1 MSAKA
6 RGVQFD
12 AELGFHR
19 LDPLPTEEE
28 LAAFYE
34 SQYYGDNGERRAPD
48 LARLVALDEAG
59 AAERQWRFEA
69 AYPDLMHYV
78 AQLGVVSG
86 SALDVGCGTGEFV
99 DYLANVVPGTPWQA
113 QGIELADDAVAFARS
128 RGLQVDQ
135 TSVERLGDRFT
146 GQFDLVTMFNVL
158 EHLADPIDALNSCH
172 RILRPGG
179 VLVVQV
185 PNDFS
190 SLQLAVR
197 AHLDVEP
204 WWIAIPDHVNYFDY
218 DSLSATLQRHGFGRQ
233 VRYGTFPM
241 EFFLVSGLNYLA
253 DREQGSV
260 AHRSRCEFELSISPE
275 LRRRLYEDLAAGGV
289 GRNCVII
296 AARD

>member
-1 MSAKA
+1 MSATT
-6 RGVQFD
+6 RGVRFD
-12 AELGFHR
+12 PELGFHR
-19 LDPLPTEEE
+19 LDPLPTEAE

-34 SQYYGDNGERRAPD
+34 SQYYGDSGERRAPD
-48 LARLVALDEAG
+48 LARLVALDEAST
-59 AAERQWRFEA
+59 AERQWRCET
-69 AYPDLMHYV
+69 AYPDVMHYV
-78 AQLGVVSG
+78 AELGVVG
-86 SALDVGCGTGEFV
+86 GIALDVGCGTGEFV
-99 DYLANVVPGTPWQA
+99 NYLVNVVRETSWRA
-113 QGIELADDAVAFARS
+113 HGIELADDAVAFARS

-135 TSVERLGDRFT
+135 TSVEQLGDQFT
-146 GQFDLVTMFNVL
+146 RHFDLVTMFNVL
-158 EHLADPIDALNSCH
+158 EHLADPISALTSCH

-197 AHLDVEP
+197 AHLDVES
-204 WWIAIPDHVNYFDY
+204 WWVAIPDHVNYFDY
-218 DSLSATLQRHGFGRQ
+218 DSLSATLQRHGFARQ
-233 VRYGTFPM
+233 LRYGTFPM

-253 DREQGSV
+253 DRDQGSA
-260 AHRSRCEFELSISPE
+260 AHRARCAFELSLSPE